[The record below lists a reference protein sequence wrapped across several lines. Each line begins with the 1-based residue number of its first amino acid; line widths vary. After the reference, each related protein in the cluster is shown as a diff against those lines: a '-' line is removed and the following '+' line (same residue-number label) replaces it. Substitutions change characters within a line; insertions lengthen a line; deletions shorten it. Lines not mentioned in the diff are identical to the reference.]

1 MNSHQPW
8 AYPQLIKAMKD
19 NGWVSMGEGSYYHSH
34 TGKIVNLR
42 ASTDERGIEWHY
54 WTDLRQIPPKEVDA

>member
-8 AYPQLIKAMKD
+8 AYPQLIRAMQD
-19 NGWVSMGEGSYYHSH
+19 NGWVSMGDGSYYHRY
-34 TGKIVNLR
+34 TGKIINLR
-42 ASTDERGIEWHY
+42 AYTDRGVEWHY